1 MIYYELDD
9 KVINKYEITYD
20 INRLNEIKKE
30 IINNC
35 SKIEH
40 VEIEREYSFNDNYFE
55 NKLVKNHTSESIGF
69 KEYYDGTR
77 SVYLHR
83 FDLLTPPNLVELID
97 RLLSDDKS
105 VINEIYSYQDEKVS
119 FDKEIDEKNKEI
131 DNINNSEVD
140 KKIEKLKELKKLLAL
155 KYINR
160 KQKSTKEYYIKLLD
174 YIYVTFISSVNINDS
189 NIINDFFNMEFNIE
203 NGNITFTNDDNKEKI
218 INKKP

>member
-20 INRLNEIKKE
+20 INRINEIKEE

-35 SKIEH
+35 SRIDH
-40 VEIEREYSFNDNYFE
+40 VEFEREYSFNDNYFE
-55 NKLVKNHTSESIGF
+55 NKLVKNHTSEPIGF
-69 KEYYDGTR
+69 NEYYDGTR

-105 VINEIYSYQDEKVS
+105 AVNEIYFYQEEKVS
-119 FDKEIDEKNKEI
+119 FDKEIDAKNKES
-131 DNINNSEVD
+131 DSINNSDVD
-140 KKIEKLKELKKLLAL
+140 KKINKLKELKELLEL

-160 KQKSTKEYYIKLLD
+160 DQKSTKEYYIKLLD
-174 YIYVTFISSVNINDS
+174 YIHVTFISSVNINDS
-189 NIINDFFNMEFNIE
+189 NIINDFFNMDFNIE
-203 NGNITFTNDDNKEKI
+203 NGNIMFTDNKNKEKI

>member
-20 INRLNEIKKE
+20 INRINEIKKE

-55 NKLVKNHTSESIGF
+55 NKLVKNHTSEPIGF
-69 KEYYDGTR
+69 NEYYDGTR

-105 VINEIYSYQDEKVS
+105 AVNEIYFYQEEKVS
-119 FDKEIDEKNKEI
+119 FDKEIDAKNKEI
-131 DNINNSEVD
+131 DSINNSDVD
-140 KKIEKLKELKKLLAL
+140 KKINKLKELKELLEL

-160 KQKSTKEYYIKLLD
+160 DQKSTKEYYIKLLD
-174 YIYVTFISSVNINDS
+174 YIHVTFISSINISDN
-189 NIINDFFNMEFNIE
+189 NIISDFFNMDFNIE
-203 NGNITFTNDDNKEKI
+203 NGNIMFTDNKNKEKI

>member
-20 INRLNEIKKE
+20 INRINEIKKE

-55 NKLVKNHTSESIGF
+55 NKLVKNHTSEPIGF

-105 VINEIYSYQDEKVS
+105 AVNEIYFLCSILGEKVICVLP
-119 FDKEIDEKNKEI
+119 EE
-131 DNINNSEVD
+131 
-140 KKIEKLKELKKLLAL
+140 
-155 KYINR
+155 
-160 KQKSTKEYYIKLLD
+160 ST
-174 YIYVTFISSVNINDS
+174 
-189 NIINDFFNMEFNIE
+189 
-203 NGNITFTNDDNKEKI
+203 
-218 INKKP
+218 